1 MEEKMSDSN
10 SSLKLSR
17 REFLRIIGAGAALTG
32 VGAIIQACVP
42 MPTPTAEP
50 TRVPPTTAPTSVP
63 LAASKENEGGN
74 MFARL
79 TTAQILPGKMDDTIS
94 IMRDSIAPAIKQID
108 GSKGY
113 LMLTDRKMGKAIAIV
128 LWETENAMIASET
141 NGFYQQQLGKLKDV
155 FGAPPVREN
164 YEVSL
169 QS

>member
-1 MEEKMSDSN
+1 MSNSY
-10 SSLKLSR
+10 SSLKLNR
-17 REFLRIIGAGAALTG
+17 REFLRIIGAGVALTG
-32 VGAIIQACVP
+32 VGAIIQACAP
-42 MPTPTAEP
+42 APTPTAVP
-50 TRVPPTTAPTSVP
+50 THVPPTMVPTAVP
-63 LAASKENEGGN
+63 LTASKENEGGN

-94 IMRDSIAPAIKQID
+94 IMRDSIGPAIKQLE

-155 FGAPPVREN
+155 FGAPPTREN
-164 YEVSL
+164 YEVSV